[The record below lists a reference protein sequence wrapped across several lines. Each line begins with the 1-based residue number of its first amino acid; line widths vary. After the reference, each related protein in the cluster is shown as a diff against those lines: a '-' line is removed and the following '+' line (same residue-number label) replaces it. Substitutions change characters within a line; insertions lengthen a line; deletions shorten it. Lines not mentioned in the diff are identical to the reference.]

1 MNSPGND
8 RFNNRDNRTFSSS
21 PSGTGQPMFN
31 FTLSSE
37 VFSVDVTDYIGLTAS
52 NNVSINATSGSINET
67 AQSSIT
73 MSAPSGDV
81 NTMALKA
88 NVTGMDSVNITGM
101 NKASVTSASEVV
113 ITGGVA
119 KVKGGK
125 IEIN

>member
-1 MNSPGND
+1 MLRIS
-8 RFNNRDNRTFSSS
+8 
-21 PSGTGQPMFN
+21 
-31 FTLSSE
+31 
-37 VFSVDVTDYIGLTAS
+37 
-52 NNVSINATSGSINET
+52 ET